1 MTLAGDCTLHMW
13 NKSWQTVSRPNF
25 GGLTMAEY
33 HHGEM
38 DVQEQEK
45 TFHGFLKVG
54 RISLYICIGILV
66 FLAVF
71 NS

>member
-1 MTLAGDCTLHMW
+1 
-13 NKSWQTVSRPNF
+13 
-25 GGLTMAEY
+25 MAEY
-33 HHGEM
+33 QHGGM
-38 DVQEQEK
+38 DIHEQEK
-45 TFHGFLKVG
+45 TYHGFLKVG